1 MSVWNVGNF
10 RFNIDGNNTLRSPWR
25 EVTGNGDRVNNHWTF
40 DAVPQPLPGQ
50 VGFVDMGLNNPTTLA
65 RDEDRLTLSQAGHY
79 VLNIRGVEHLDADST
94 KAVSV
99 EVVGKT
105 GFTTDGSFDSIK
117 VNVGNHEIRY
127 TGALEDSTLFTGTGW
142 DQVRLIDQPDQA
154 GTQYWAVVRRA
165 DGEVDAYSL
174 FSGFKVQFADGG
186 TTWGNTSGRLNYGEV
201 DEIYLA
207 SRLPG
212 DLVFRPGTD
221 IPNTG
226 DRGGFANIDL
236 ANQELSASTDR
247 FIAASFKSIHYA
259 TQNVHNGTAIVER
272 FAGDTTGGVQSQSRD
287 HIATNGNHYVLVN
300 EEPVAIDG
308 HLRLYVRNN
317 NSGLYNRFN
326 EVYLGT
332 SSSETN
338 ANDYSTT
345 SLNSY
350 AQNQTTGA
358 GATKVLGTAMYGFGG
373 NDVLTGG
380 SDVDYLFGGNST
392 FSTIVTAL
400 IGNQITGGNGAD
412 FFGVGNISVG
422 QDGDNLMTS
431 NFTARLSGT
440 APLSTDASG
449 ILSRLNIDGEVVVR
463 TADTVDLATRVA
475 TDRIQ
480 DWTAGV
486 DSLRVLGNGTA
497 IIEGLGTAQ
506 GAGGGYVLD
515 PIDGSAERIDISGYM
530 AAPNATSFE
539 FGSST
544 EVTVTSARH
553 GLVTGDAVR
562 FGAPVTLADEQIGQ
576 NVDYRVTVVDANTF
590 RIAATAL
597 DASPSASG
605 IVNTVVS
612 MTATSMVR
620 NEGKIVARGF
630 GGNDTLTGSTGDD
643 WLYGNGDNNLYQL
656 AAGGNDRVYI
666 DLFANSTSKHI
677 VNGFATSSADASNT
691 DLIMLNKRI
700 VDAFFAGGAGRLIL
714 TQNSV
719 GDYISPTRYNPGID
733 YLHDVFYNPA
743 IATTSGTHDNTDGA
757 KVFAGGPSGA
767 DGTTSLIGLGMVI
780 AGRALFAV
788 PIVGPIIGAALVAAG
803 VVLEVSDTQEHIN
816 AKYTG
821 NVDGYLNV
829 ITEANVLGGTLRS
842 ELTSVD
848 ADDRPTFLS
857 FFDNPNAG
865 DGYLPVVE
873 FTQSVGQGVYGFFAL
888 RSSTETFVY
897 LVASR
902 DNLVEEAETFLIA
915 QINGSLSAADF
926 GIYDGEIDV
935 YNAGTIAAVVLRDPD
950 ITQVYEQNI
959 PANRGDVD
967 GRIDGLA
974 SPIVIEG
981 AITSSIAATATFRL
995 YDGATK
1001 IFDGQAFT
1009 PGTAGFP
1016 VSLNFDGTNFSF
1028 EDSRPLGT
1036 TVRNTTGAPI
1046 ASNNTFVLADGRV
1059 IYTVELV
1066 DPATGL
1072 PTRDSTIPITISGGN
1087 AIIDGGGGT
1096 DILLVTETSA
1106 FLNTRTDDRLID
1118 IETIALAPN
1127 PLLAPTVNIGAG
1139 GVITSISFAGN
1150 GGTGL
1155 QDGTYAVVISDEG
1168 TTPATT
1174 QGSGATAIVTI
1185 AGGSITNAVVTNGGA
1200 NYSAA
1205 TRALFTPGINL
1216 NLAGQT
1222 EGFQVVGGQGF
1233 DTVTGGTGNDTLIG
1247 GDGADTLSGG
1257 IGDDVFVYAL
1267 TADLFAGNVLID
1279 SIAGGNN
1286 TDTIRIDQGS
1296 AFAIARTI
1304 SFARANTV
1312 ETLAVGSANAGIID
1326 IDLNSDAY
1334 TVAGIRNITLA
1345 ADTNVAGV
1353 NRIDA
1358 SAQTNT
1364 AISLGLTGSA
1374 GADEIIGA
1382 SGSDA
1387 ITGGGGNDTIT
1398 GGAGADNIS
1407 GGDGDNVFII
1417 AAAADHAA
1425 GETITGGN
1433 NTDVIRFTSTAGET
1447 LTLTGLVDVEEAR
1460 ITGTSGLATGITA
1473 ESINAAAAVG
1483 TIALYGNNG
1492 ANSLTGNGSA
1502 NVISGGGGNDT
1513 ITGGAGADNLDGGD
1527 GEDTLRF
1534 ASGDELAADT
1544 AVVGGNNSDTI
1555 LITAA
1560 DLTIVDADFTNV
1572 LTVETLA
1579 LTGASSAILGA
1590 EATQG
1595 GITTVRTGTGA
1606 TSITRTDTTATTVD
1620 ASLLGN
1626 DTKLTIADTGATANF
1641 VVNNL
1646 VGDLDASTLD
1656 GTFTVDLDDNTVDN
1670 DIAIILSGAS
1680 ATVSG
1685 GASGDTINITQVDN
1699 PVVVGEQ
1706 VIDLTANQSNV
1717 VIDVSGGRQVI
1728 KAGVGVYT
1736 INTGAGD
1743 GTLEDRIEFTVD
1755 GSAALPGDLTANDAT
1770 LIARMSSIENYNA
1783 DTIDLKETDTVAA
1796 NLTVGAFTTDINGVV
1811 TNFGGASTTLGEKI
1825 ASVKAAMDSWGGI
1838 GPNENRIVIFTHQ
1851 EAGTTRTDTY
1861 AYGSGSI
1868 AANDDQIVRIVDDAL
1883 NQITTGGS
1891 FVLNVAAPSSALTT
1905 ASSLLPGDETWYGGS
1920 TNIVYT
1926 SFTPGNDGNSG
1937 AGGDSV
1943 NGNTNRLIRNA
1954 AGNFGTQQ
1962 GGGDDYFTVINV
1974 PTGKWS
1980 AGLDMFGT
1988 VYTQLMMGSNGYVT
2002 LGTGFRGFV
2011 PSGIDTFTR
2020 SPMFAAQFDD
2030 LYTNRGPRN
2039 VAPGAGPS
2047 GTSLGAAQMYFF
2059 EDATRLVFTW
2069 DNVGL
2074 YSNGVSDS
2082 QTSAGGVG
2090 SAFQIIF
2097 HKPTGEA
2104 ANLQNF
2110 GVEYRYEEVTLQ
2122 YASATAGWTAGDRV
2136 NFQLVNPSKTNLHQT
2151 AFTSNV
2157 GINGVWAWEVRGG
2170 QITAATYLP
2179 DVGLTDPK
2187 ATNSISVRGITAT
2200 GYTLGGEAASQF
2212 TVAPAAAANTGT
2224 VTTIQDATF
2233 NLWKDQYVDGVAT
2246 ITVTPTGAAVVGA
2259 TETIDISI
2267 VRNTNADGRIDG
2279 VDLAVRTAGSDTITV
2294 AAGGSLV
2301 DASNADLGGT
2311 PDGFTRITTITATG
2325 AGSTINIAHQTE
2337 DYTLNGNTGVDS
2349 ITGGRGSDTIT
2360 GGDGADALVGGA
2372 GTGDDVFIIADAAHH
2387 DAGEVVTGGSHV
2399 NGDEIRFTSTSGG
2412 TLTLLATVTEVEEA
2426 RISNAAGATT
2436 GTSNESINASAA
2448 ASVIRLIGND
2458 GANSLTGNSA
2468 DNTITGNGGA
2478 DVLAGG
2484 AGNDTYVF
2492 TANADAGDAIT
2503 EATGNGTAD
2512 TIYADGA
2519 NLDMSA
2525 LNVNG
2530 AGAGGLISGPG
2541 AAQGIDVV
2549 RIRSTGTASFTATQL
2564 AGTSVAINEDGNG
2577 GNTTLNITGAT
2588 GTQSFA
2594 SLTFAGAGAG
2604 DEFDN
2609 GADRVVIN
2617 IAGTGT
2623 NAITGTSIGD
2633 VFVAGAQSGTL
2644 SIDGGTGTD
2653 EFRATADLTLS
2664 GWTSVENLSLVNN
2677 GTDVTIASSLLATS
2691 GLVSV
2696 TGNTDAPNNA
2706 IERLII
2712 NAGNTGEA
2720 ISVAGYTFTNAA
2732 ARLNGGSG
2740 NDTLT
2745 GGTGNDYID
2754 GGAGDDILVGGSG
2767 LDTLVGGDGADVFNF
2782 STGSTDTTN
2791 NLAIMDIIVDFD
2803 PSEDSFNVGANAT
2816 SIRLDTALGGD
2827 GDDYVVSW
2835 SNDGGAT
2842 TNYVRL
2848 DNTGSVGATYNNTY
2862 NGGTGSFS
2870 LTSTAIGFDVFNI
2883 SDTGITVS
2891 GNGPFRVFFH
2901 AAGAGGPYTL
2911 VQNDGLTYYSVSG
2924 NKGASQSQTFNFA
2937 VLSGLSGT
2945 ADNNDDIGTNIPHP
2959 ILDGRITIQ
2968 NTNNTALQ
2976 DTHPAI
2982 VLIGDSGAGS
2992 VNDTLDASLSA
3003 RPAIIYGFGG
3013 NDTITGTTSAD
3024 YVFGGADDDVIS
3036 GAGGSDYIEGGDGND
3051 NISWV
3056 NAAGGAGV
3064 TVYGGAG
3071 NDMIDPGSDFRNDS
3085 VFGDAGNDTIYGAGG
3100 NDTISGGTDNDVLYG
3115 EAGNDVI
3122 IGGAGVDILI
3132 GGEQIGSAIP
3142 GDPGNARAGLG
3153 SDTFVFTSGDTGIT
3167 VATADRIHDFAID
3180 DKLDLAVMHSFAS
3193 LDGAGLGNQ
3202 TEATAFAHGSSSLRG
3217 GGNRD
3222 GFIVFNVNNSGNS
3235 YVFIDEDGNGSLNAG
3250 DTFVILSGF
3259 NIALPLENIV

>member
-94 KAVSV
+94 KAISV

-117 VNVGNHEIRY
+117 VNVGNHEIRF

-142 DQVRLIDQPDQA
+142 DQVRLIDQPDQS
-154 GTQYWAVVRRA
+154 GTQYWAIVRRA

-236 ANQELSASTDR
+236 ANQALSASTDR

-287 HIATNGNHYVLVN
+287 HIGTNGNHYVLVN
-300 EEPVAIDG
+300 EEPVEIDG

-338 ANDYSTT
+338 ANNYNTT
-345 SLNSY
+345 SLNAY
-350 AQNQTTGA
+350 ALDQTTGA

-373 NDVLTGG
+373 NDVLTAGAD
-380 SDVDYLFGGNST
+380 SDYLFGGTST
-392 FSTIVTAL
+392 FSTITSL
-400 IGNQITGGNGAD
+400 SGNAVTGGDGAD
-412 FFGVGNISVG
+412 FFGVGSISVG
-422 QDGDNLMTS
+422 QDGDNLMTTDFS
-431 NFTARLSGT
+431 ARLAGV
-440 APLSTDASG
+440 AVDAAT
-449 ILSRLNIDGEVVVR
+449 IVLARLGV
-463 TADTVDLATRVA
+463 ADTADLATRVA
-475 TDRIQ
+475 TDRIR
-480 DWTAGV
+480 DWTAGS
-486 DSLRVLGNGTA
+486 DSLRVLANGTA
-497 IIEGLGTAQ
+497 IIEGLGTANGLG
-506 GAGGGYVLD
+506 GAYGVDLIGGDSESIDVSGVRVL
-515 PIDGSAERIDISGYM
+515 
-530 AAPNATSFE
+530 
-539 FGSST
+539 
-544 EVTVTSARH
+544 
-553 GLVTGDAVR
+553 
-562 FGAPVTLADEQIGQ
+562 
-576 NVDYRVTVVDANTF
+576 
-590 RIAATAL
+590 
-597 DASPSASG
+597 
-605 IVNTVVS
+605 
-612 MTATSMVR
+612 
-620 NEGKIVARGF
+620 NEGKIVARSF
-630 GGNDTLTGSTGDD
+630 AGNDTLIGSTGDD
-643 WLYGNGDNNLYQL
+643 WLYGNGDNNLYRL

-677 VNGFATSSADASNT
+677 VNGFANSGADASNT

-700 VDAFFAGGAGRLIL
+700 VDAFFAGGAGRPIL

-743 IATTSGTHDNTDGA
+743 IATNSGTHDNTDGA

-950 ITQVYEQNI
+950 ITQVFEQNS

-1028 EDSRPLGT
+1028 VDSRPLGT

-1046 ASNNTFVLADGRV
+1046 SSDNTFVLADGRV

-1106 FLNTRTDDRLID
+1106 FLNTRTDDRLIN

-1127 PLLAPTVNIGAG
+1127 PLLAPTVTIEAG

-1155 QDGTYAVVISDEG
+1155 QNGTYAVVISDEG

-1174 QGSGATAIVTI
+1174 QGSGATATVTI

-1205 TRALFTPGINL
+1205 TRILFTPGINL
-1216 NLAGQT
+1216 NLSGQT

-1257 IGDDVFVYAL
+1257 NGDDVFVYAL
-1267 TADLFAGNVLID
+1267 AADLFAGNVLID

-1296 AFAIARTI
+1296 ALTIARTV
-1304 SFARANTV
+1304 SFARADTV

-1345 ADTNVAGV
+1345 ADTDVAGV

-1387 ITGGGGNDTIT
+1387 INGGAGNDTIT
-1398 GGAGADNIS
+1398 GGAGADTIS
-1407 GGDGDNVFII
+1407 GGDGNDVFII
-1417 AAAADHAA
+1417 AAATDHAV
-1425 GETITGGN
+1425 GESITGGN

-1460 ITGTSGLATGITA
+1460 ITDATGVATGTTA
-1473 ESINAAAAVG
+1473 ESINAVAAVG

-1527 GEDTLRF
+1527 GDDTLRF

-1626 DTKLTIADTGATANF
+1626 DTTLTIADTGATANF
-1641 VVNNL
+1641 AVNNL

-1680 ATVSG
+1680 TTVSG
-1685 GASGDTINITQVDN
+1685 GAAGDTINITQVDD

-1743 GTLEDRIEFTVD
+1743 GTLEDRIEFTVE
-1755 GSAALPGDLTANDAT
+1755 GSAALPGVLMASDAT
-1770 LIARMSSIENYNA
+1770 LIAQMSSIQNYNA
-1783 DTIDLKETDTVAA
+1783 DTIDLKATDTVAA
-1796 NLTVGAFTTDINGVV
+1796 NLTIVTGMGTFTTNIDGVV
-1811 TNFGGASTTLGEKI
+1811 TNFGGPSATLSQKI

-1851 EAGTTRTDTY
+1851 EDGTTRTDTY

-1868 AANDDQIVRIVDDAL
+1868 LANDDQIVRIVDDAL
-1883 NQITTGGS
+1883 TQVTIGGS
-1891 FVLNVAAPSSALTT
+1891 FVLNVAPPSSALTT
-1905 ASSLLPGDETWYGGS
+1905 ASSLLPGDQTWYGGS
-1920 TNIVYT
+1920 TNIVYS

-1937 AGGDSV
+1937 GGGDGF

-1954 AGNFGTQQ
+1954 DGNFGAQQ

-1974 PTGKWS
+1974 PTAKWS
-1980 AGLDMFGT
+1980 TGLNMFGT
-1988 VYTQLMMGSNGYVT
+1988 VYTQVMMGSNGYVT
-2002 LGTGFRGFV
+2002 FGTGFGGYV
-2011 PSGIDTFTR
+2011 PSGIDTYTR
-2020 SPMFAAQFDD
+2020 SPMLAAQFDD
-2030 LYTNRGPRN
+2030 LYTARGNRN

-2047 GTSLGAAQMYFF
+2047 GTSMGSANMFYF
-2059 EDATRLVFTW
+2059 EDATKLVFTW

-2090 SAFQIIF
+2090 SAFQIII
-2097 HKPTGEA
+2097 HKLNGEG

-2110 GVEYRYEEVTLQ
+2110 GIEYRYEEVSLQ

-2136 NFQLVNPSKTNLHQT
+2136 NFQLVNPSKTNLHTQ
-2151 AFTSNV
+2151 AFGSNV
-2157 GINGVWAWEVRGG
+2157 GISGVWAWEVQGG
-2170 QITAATYLP
+2170 QITASTYLP

-2212 TVAPAAAANTGT
+2212 TVAPAAAASTGT
-2224 VTTIQDATF
+2224 VTTIQNATF

-2259 TETIDISI
+2259 TETISISI
-2267 VRNTNADGRIDG
+2267 VRNTDADGLTDG
-2279 VDLAVRTAGSDTITV
+2279 VDLALRTAGSNTITV

-2301 DASNADLGGT
+2301 DASDADLGGT

-2325 AGSTINIAHQTE
+2325 AGSTINIANQTE
-2337 DYTLNGNTGVDS
+2337 GYTLNGNTGVDS

-2360 GGDGADALVGGA
+2360 GGDGADVLVGGA
-2372 GTGDDVFIIADAAHH
+2372 GSGDDVFIIADAAHH

-2399 NGDEIRFTSTSGG
+2399 NGDEIRFTSTLGG

-2549 RIRSTGTASFTATQL
+2549 RIRSTGTASFTAAQL

-2677 GTDVTIASSLLATS
+2677 GTDVTINSSLLATS
-2691 GLVSV
+2691 GLVSI

-2767 LDTLVGGDGADVFNF
+2767 LDTLVGGDGADVYKFNLN
-2782 STGSTDTTN
+2782 SDTTTN
-2791 NLAIMDIIVDFD
+2791 DIISEMDVIDGFSITEDTLDLSAFGTLSAGPTATVDPND
-2803 PSEDSFNVGANAT
+2803 TDS
-2816 SIRLDTALGGD
+2816 
-2827 GDDYVVSW
+2827 YVVQWTS
-2835 SNDGGAT
+2835 GGV
-2842 TNYVRL
+2842 TNYVYL
-2848 DNTGSVGATYNNTY
+2848 K
-2862 NGGTGSFS
+2862 
-2870 LTSTAIGFDVFNI
+2870 
-2883 SDTGITVS
+2883 DTGVTGGMTFGTSGGIATATATSPTGLGLTLVSVSSSGITTQ
-2891 GNGPFRVFFH
+2891 GNGPHRAYFTEGDVAPVRNSE
-2901 AAGAGGPYTL
+2901 P
-2911 VQNDGLTYYSVSG
+2911 TYHTQST
-2924 NKGASQSQTFNFA
+2924 NIGASTNYTFTLANISA
-2937 VLSGLSGT
+2937 GSGT
-2945 ADNNDDIGTNIPHP
+2945 APRSGLIAIQATNSGANTFLDARVYVGGETATSDTITASLASANLGAAGT
-2959 ILDGRITIQ
+2959 ITI
-2968 NTNNTALQ
+2968 NY
-2976 DTHPAI
+2976 AI
-2982 VLIGDSGAGS
+2982 VYGQGGA
-2992 VNDTLDASLSA
+2992 
-3003 RPAIIYGFGG
+3003 
-3013 NDTITGTTSAD
+3013 DTITGTTGAD
-3024 YVFGGADDDVIS
+3024 YVFGGAGNDTITS
-3036 GAGGSDYIEGGDGND
+3036 PGGSDYIEGGDGD
-3051 NISWV
+3051 DTIIWA

-3071 NDMIDPGSDFRNDS
+3071 NDNIDPGSDFRNDS

-3100 NDTISGGTDNDVLYG
+3100 NDTISGGADNDVLYG
-3115 EAGNDVI
+3115 EGGDDVI

-3167 VATADRIHDFAID
+3167 VATADRIHDFALD
-3180 DKLDLAVMHSFAS
+3180 DRLDLSAMNSFAS

-3202 TEATAFAHGSSSLRG
+3202 TEATAFGHGSGSLAG
-3217 GGNRD
+3217 GGTRD
-3222 GFIVFNVNNSGNS
+3222 GFIVYNVNGSGNS